1 MAASC
6 PLGVFFRP
14 GGLGILPAGVPLSL
28 IALCLLCW
36 VPAAVDAV
44 PELGLWT
51 QTVNNVSGVWG
62 LRWGASPDL
71 RALAGSLTPWLGPW
85 AAGPPIHSLSLLSAA
100 GGAQKRPSSARAG
113 QILHGTCYCPR
124 GSPSSVNADTGA
136 THIPAATRGPLLN
149 LESMYAA
156 SGFLFF
162 VFKLNEQGPCCSHP
176 TSFFLI
182 CVLCIFCTVPVTVPG
197 LCV

>member
-1 MAASC
+1 VGAEM
-6 PLGVFFRP
+6 GR
-14 GGLGILPAGVPLSL
+14 
-28 IALCLLCW
+28 
-36 VPAAVDAV
+36 
-44 PELGLWT
+44 
-51 QTVNNVSGVWG
+51 VSGSQGPRGVAHPMARALG
-62 LRWGASPDL
+62 CRSPDTL
-71 RALAGSLTPWLGPW
+71 PEPFVCKR
-85 AAGPPIHSLSLLSAA
+85 
-100 GGAQKRPSSARAG
+100 QKCPSSARAG

-149 LESMYAA
+149 LESMCAA